1 MGYLGGV
8 IMTIKDLDTETL
20 TLLNKLSNNWY
31 IKACP
36 SWLTHFVDKDCQ
48 DCQLRELC
56 YLLDRYDNDIKEEL
70 TNRGEF

>member
-1 MGYLGGV
+1 
-8 IMTIKDLDTETL
+8 MTIKDLDTETL
-20 TLLNKLSNNWY
+20 TLLNNWY

-36 SWLTHFVDKDCQ
+36 SWLTHFMDKDCQ

-56 YLLDRYDNDIKEEL
+56 YLLDRYDNDVREEL